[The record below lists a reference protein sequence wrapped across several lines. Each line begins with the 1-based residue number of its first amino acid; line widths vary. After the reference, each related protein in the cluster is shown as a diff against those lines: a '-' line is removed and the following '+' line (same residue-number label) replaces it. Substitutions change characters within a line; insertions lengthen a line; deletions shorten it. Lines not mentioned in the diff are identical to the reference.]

1 MALNSQPQ
9 YQGRDGSR
17 ACPTSSAPTEC
28 CLRPTSAGS
37 ADTLVKPPNMLKV
50 SLTKHICGPDTG
62 QCMSACDHQ
71 VQLPGTFLLNC
82 SRLEILKLVLY
93 CPGCQE
99 VVARVQLKLLLLEIL
114 FIFVWVEVWVRIG
127 SLFKRRKKKKHFQ
140 KLEKQPRCSELRS
153 KWVSEDP
160 HSSAA
165 LSCVICVTLSKSLHL
180 STCLVS
186 CWSFCL
192 PVPFASALGLTIT
205 HPKYIMIIAVIA
217 RASYWARF
225 CIRFYSKHSPLFY

>member
-127 SLFKRRKKKKHFQ
+127 SLFKRRKKKKNTFRNWKNSPDAVSWEASGCQ
-140 KLEKQPRCSELRS
+140 KTHIQVQLCHVSSVWPWASPFTCPR
-153 KWVSEDP
+153 
-160 HSSAA
+160 A
-165 LSCVICVTLSKSLHL
+165 
-180 STCLVS
+180 
-186 CWSFCL
+186 
-192 PVPFASALGLTIT
+192 
-205 HPKYIMIIAVIA
+205 
-217 RASYWARF
+217 
-225 CIRFYSKHSPLFY
+225 